1 MNLVQINERLKD
13 MPVQALQQ
21 YANGSNPEVPPF
33 LALGELQR
41 REKLKQQMANAQGA
55 AQGQQPSVKEQ
66 IEQKAGLLGLQQA
79 QMQQQQQQ
87 MMRPRPGPVP
97 AGTPQPEAQPEVEE
111 MASGGLARMP
121 IRSDMYR
128 FAGGGIIAFQEGGR
142 TMGPSQYDNMSPG
155 TIEDLKA
162 NREEYIR
169 AYGQE
174 QYEKILANAER
185 ALAVQRNQM
194 AQQLRPEPA
203 PAPALQTQGL
213 KQLTSMQRSPLMQ
226 AAVSSAME
234 VPEKP
239 TAQGVISGIEA
250 LQPEQLREAAIARR
264 REEAAQRAAQEQ
276 KAFEASRPTGIDQ
289 LIKVFGQ
296 AGQYKG
302 LSGLG
307 PAYTQNRERMVA
319 EEAAFRRQQEAARA
333 KAEEQ
338 ELGMAKDLFGARS
351 KEFSSQNEAYQKRLA
366 SRTEALASLAGTD
379 QRAIDAALG
388 RMTDAELTKLRIAA
402 ERANALRPGEGER
415 VTAQILKLRSEG
427 KADEADAMLQ
437 TYTQVKMGGAG
448 GAGMENARTKARR
461 QRMSEL
467 ATIIEDK
474 GMIHSDVDKKWA
486 AQQYA
491 KLAREI
497 EKDEGDGGLS
507 MTMEDVRTTAKAS
520 GKSEADVIAAAK
532 ARGYTIK

>member
-13 MPVQALQQ
+13 LPVQALQQ

-87 MMRPRPGPVP
+87 MMQPRPGPVP

-121 IRSDMYR
+121 VRNDMYR
-128 FAGGGIIAFQEGGR
+128 FAGGGIIAFQGGGQPPR
-142 TMGPSQYDNMSPG
+142 VITIPAG
-155 TIEDLKA
+155 TPEEEVDRIR
-162 NREEYIR
+162 RENPDAI
-169 AYGQE
+169 
-174 QYEKILANAER
+174 
-185 ALAVQRNQM
+185 
-194 AQQLRPEPA
+194 LRPESPA
-203 PAPALQTQGL
+203 PKMDSLPTLQTQGL

-226 AAVSSAME
+226 TAVNSAME

-250 LQPEQLREAAIARR
+250 LQPEQLREEAISRR

-333 KAEEQ
+333 KTEEQ

-366 SRTEALASLAGTD
+366 SRTEALASLAGAD
-379 QRAIDAALG
+379 QRAIDAALS
-388 RMTDAELTKLRIAA
+388 RMTDAELTKMRIAA
-402 ERANALRPGEGER
+402 DRANALRPGEGER
-415 VTAQILKLRSEG
+415 VTAQILKLRAEG
-427 KADEADAMLQ
+427 KKDEAEALLQ
-437 TYTQVKMGGAG
+437 TYTQVKLGGAG
-448 GAGMENARTKARR
+448 GAGMANAKVRERR
-461 QRMSEL
+461 QEMLEL
-467 ATIIEDK
+467 ANIMEDK
-474 GMIHSDVDKKWA
+474 SMIHSEADKKWA
-486 AQQYA
+486 AQRYA
-491 KLAREI
+491 KLAREN
-497 EKDEGDGGLS
+497 EKDEGEGGLS
-507 MTMEDVRTTAKAS
+507 MTMDDVRATAKAS

>member
-13 MPVQALQQ
+13 LPVQALQQ
-21 YANGSNPEVPPF
+21 YANGSNPEVPPY

-87 MMRPRPGPVP
+87 MMQPRPGPVP

-111 MASGGLARMP
+111 MASGGLASVP
-121 IRSDMYR
+121 VRSDMFR
-128 FAGGGIIAFQEGGR
+128 FAGGGIIAFQEGGQPPR
-142 TMGPSQYDNMSPG
+142 VITIPAG
-155 TIEDLKA
+155 TPEEEVERIR
-162 NREEYIR
+162 RENPDAI
-169 AYGQE
+169 
-174 QYEKILANAER
+174 
-185 ALAVQRNQM
+185 
-194 AQQLRPEPA
+194 LRPESPA
-203 PAPALQTQGL
+203 PKMDVPAMAPPQGL
-213 KQLTSMQRSPLMQ
+213 KQLTNMQRSPLFQ
-226 AAVSSAME
+226 TAVNAAME
-234 VPEKP
+234 MPQKP
-239 TAQGVISGIEA
+239 TAQGVIAGIEA

-289 LIKVFGQ
+289 LIRVFGQ

-379 QRAIDAALG
+379 QRSIDAALG
-388 RMTDAELTKLRIAA
+388 RMTDAELTKMRIAA
-402 ERANALRPGEGER
+402 DRANAMRPGAGER
-415 VTAQILKLRSEG
+415 VTAQILKLRAEG
-427 KADEADAMLQ
+427 KTKEADDLLETYSKVSGSGAAGVGAQRNAIAEKRLQ
-437 TYTQVKMGGAG
+437 IASWKDIRDNAESEEERQEARRNIARITRDIDELEAG
-448 GAGMENARTKARR
+448 GE
-461 QRMSEL
+461 
-467 ATIIEDK
+467 
-474 GMIHSDVDKKWA
+474 
-486 AQQYA
+486 
-491 KLAREI
+491 
-497 EKDEGDGGLS
+497 LS
-507 MTMEDVRTTAKAS
+507 MTMEDVRATAKSS
-520 GKSEADVIAAAK
+520 GKSEAEVIAAAK
-532 ARGYTIK
+532 ARGYTVK